1 MTGNQLHQIGV
12 SEQVDGLKGGHS
24 IICEATRGVETAA
37 GTRTISTTGEP
48 TDADRQRF
56 WDTFAQAESSL

>member
-24 IICEATRGVETAA
+24 ILCKAIRGVEAAA
-37 GTRTISTTGEP
+37 GIRTIATTGEP
-48 TDADRQRF
+48 TDTDRQRF
-56 WDTFAQAESSL
+56 WDTFPQAESSL